1 MRYLYFIL
9 TYFNIKY
16 KICILFIFKKLCNLQ
31 YAIIKKP
38 MRFLYIESSYY
49 SVQKYWSI
57 ITKKFIVYN
66 FYKFI
71 VYFKP

>member
-1 MRYLYFIL
+1 MKYLYFIL

-49 SVQKYWSI
+49 SMHKSI
-57 ITKKFIVYN
+57 EV
-66 FYKFI
+66 
-71 VYFKP
+71 